1 MNQLNLKPFLK
12 WPGGKTR
19 HKEKIYEI
27 IKELDLE
34 NLTYFEPFVGGGSVF
49 FHFHPL
55 KAVINDLNS
64 ELINVYQVIKENPRA
79 LIAKLDEHKAKFKDN
94 DKDYFYKIRSMDRN
108 DDYSDISEIDRAA
121 RIIFLNK
128 TCFNGIYRVNQKG
141 YFNTPIGS
149 YENPTIYDESNI
161 ISISNYLSSKKIKI
175 CNKDYAD
182 IVNDAKKGDLIYFDP
197 PYDYD
202 EKNIFLGYGEKIFNK
217 SDLIKL
223 RDIAYSLMKRGCFV
237 VLSNNNTK
245 LVNELFVSSLDKETL
260 HFKIQPFD
268 VKRLVNSK
276 VSSRSIPVQEVLIYG
291 SNIPTSGQFRQNY

>member
-1 MNQLNLKPFLK
+1 MNQSNLKPFLK

-49 FHFHPL
+49 FHFQPS

-79 LIAKLDEHKAKFKDN
+79 LIVKLDEHKAKFKDN

-108 DDYSDISEIDRAA
+108 DDYSNISAIDRAA

-128 TCFNGIYRVNQKG
+128 TCFNGLYRVNQKG

-149 YENPTIYDESNI
+149 YENPTFYDESNI
-161 ISISNYLSSKKIKI
+161 INISNYLSSKKIKI

-182 IVNDAKKGDLIYFDP
+182 IVKDAKKGDLIYFDP

-202 EKNIFLGYGEKIFNK
+202 EKNIFLSYGEKIFNK

-223 RDIAYSLMKRGCFV
+223 RDIAYNLIKRGCFV

-245 LVNELFVSSLDKETL
+245 LVNELFVSSLDKKSL
-260 HFKIQPFD
+260 HFIIQPFD

-291 SNIPTSGQFRQNY
+291 SNIPTSR

>member
-1 MNQLNLKPFLK
+1 MKKSNLKPFLK

-27 IKELDLE
+27 IKNLDLE
-34 NLTYFEPFVGGGSVF
+34 NLTYLEPFVGGGAVL
-49 FHFHPL
+49 FHFQPSN
-55 KAVINDLNS
+55 AIINDLNS
-64 ELINVYQVIKENPRA
+64 ELINVYQIIKEHPRE
-79 LIAKLDEHKAKFKDN
+79 LISKLDQHKAKFEDN
-94 DKDYFYKIRSMDRN
+94 NRDYYYKIRLMDRSN
-108 DDYSDISEIDRAA
+108 NYSSISQIDKAA

-128 TCFNGIYRVNQKG
+128 TCFNGLYRVNQKG

-161 ISISNYLSSKKIKI
+161 MSISNYLNSNTIRI
-175 CNKDYAD
+175 FNEDYVN
-182 IVNDAKKGDLIYFDP
+182 IVKAAKKGDVIYFDP

-202 EKNIFLGYGEKIFNK
+202 EKTIFLSYGEKIFNK
-217 SDLIKL
+217 SDLVKL
-223 RDIAYSLMKRGCFV
+223 RDIAYNLMKRGCFV

-245 LVNELFVSSLDKETL
+245 LVNELFVSSLSAESL
-260 HFKIQPFD
+260 HFKIQTFD

-291 SNIPTSGQFRQNY
+291 SNIPTSG